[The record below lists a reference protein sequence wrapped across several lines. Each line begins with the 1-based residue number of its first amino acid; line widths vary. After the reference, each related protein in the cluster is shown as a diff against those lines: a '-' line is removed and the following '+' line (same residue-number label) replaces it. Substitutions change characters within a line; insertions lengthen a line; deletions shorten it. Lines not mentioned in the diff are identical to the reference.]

1 MTFVWDGEYGFSP
14 WELVLFWGKDVE
26 FKGKIMLHYFRGVK
40 RQQDFT
46 AGVGFNVYNVIGL
59 TTEAD
64 LNGVV
69 VNEPESNSNNPRS
82 LPG

>member
-1 MTFVWDGEYGFSP
+1 MDA
-14 WELVLFWGKDVE
+14 E

>member
-1 MTFVWDGEYGFSP
+1 
-14 WELVLFWGKDVE
+14 
-26 FKGKIMLHYFRGVK
+26 MLHYFRGVK